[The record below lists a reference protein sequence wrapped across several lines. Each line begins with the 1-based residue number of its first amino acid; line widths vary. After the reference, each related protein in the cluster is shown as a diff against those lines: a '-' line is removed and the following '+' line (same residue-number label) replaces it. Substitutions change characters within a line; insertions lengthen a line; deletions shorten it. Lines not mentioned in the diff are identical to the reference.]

1 MLFMNTTNQI
11 YAIDVFITTTE
22 LNNEKSILL
31 VYATNPELAQN
42 KIRIYQQIHQMQNL
56 QLLRSLFIN
65 TLNSL
70 VKCRRNNRYH

>member
-1 MLFMNTTNQI
+1 MNTTNQI

>member
-1 MLFMNTTNQI
+1 MNTTNQI

-42 KIRIYQQIHQMQNL
+42 KIHIYQQIHQMQNL
-56 QLLRSLFIN
+56 QLLRSLFMN

-70 VKCRRNNRYH
+70 IKCRRNNRYH